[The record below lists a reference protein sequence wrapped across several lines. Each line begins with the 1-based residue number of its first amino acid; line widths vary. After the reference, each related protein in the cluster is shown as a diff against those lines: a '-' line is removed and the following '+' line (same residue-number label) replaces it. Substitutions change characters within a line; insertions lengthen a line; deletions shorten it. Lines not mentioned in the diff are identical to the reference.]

1 MSIKMRGLKEEILTE
16 VIREFGFENP
26 ITIDVARLV
35 DDERCGLNMM
45 RGLTR
50 IWTRRERER
59 LAAEE
64 G

>member
-26 ITIDVARLV
+26 VTIEVARLV
-35 DDERCGLNMM
+35 DDEQCGLNMM

-50 IWTRRERER
+50 IWTRRERAR
-59 LAAEE
+59 LMEE

>member
-1 MSIKMRGLKEEILTE
+1 MSTKMMGIREQILNE

-26 ITIDVARLV
+26 VTIEVARLV
-35 DDERCGLNMM
+35 DDERCGLNEL

-50 IWTRRERER
+50 IWTRRERAR
-59 LAAEE
+59 FAEE